1 MGRTGHRPNTDLV
14 RVLGV
19 SFGLAA
25 SVGGMVG
32 QGILRTPG
40 IVAGAVPDPTI
51 IVLLWLGIGLFCL
64 LDACGTVEIATAV
77 PCAGGPYAFVD
88 RAFGRTAAATIG
100 WADTINAMVAIGFLA
115 VVSAEYLQRLG
126 LMAGQPTGRLAAIVV
141 ATFTAVN
148 WTGTRICGASQSV
161 GSFAKGVGLIVLIG
175 LLFGSTAQASPA
187 PVVSRGLSIVAF
199 AVAARAVKNTY
210 DGWNLA
216 TYFCEEVQAPERNLP
231 RSVFG
236 SILLVTALYTVVNIA
251 LLHALTPVQ
260 IAASNLPA
268 ADAMQ
273 ARLGGRAD
281 LLVSMLAALSVLAIT
296 NLYLMSGS
304 RVTFAM
310 ARRGVLPAPLTQVSM
325 TGTPR
330 VALLA
335 LATPG
340 ALLAWS
346 GNYAALV
353 AYSVALLILINSAVS
368 LAALRLRRTEPDLPR
383 PFRTPLYPLPIL
395 ASLAINAALMAAMI
409 YEDAPHSLS
418 GITIVL
424 AIGCA
429 YWVAGAAQRR
439 RAAARPV

>member
-1 MGRTGHRPNTDLV
+1 MD
-14 RVLGV
+14 
-19 SFGLAA
+19 
-25 SVGGMVG
+25 
-32 QGILRTPG
+32 
-40 IVAGAVPDPTI
+40 
-51 IVLLWLGIGLFCL
+51 
-64 LDACGTVEIATAV
+64 
-77 PCAGGPYAFVD
+77 
-88 RAFGRTAAATIG
+88 
-100 WADTINAMVAIGFLA
+100 
-115 VVSAEYLQRLG
+115 
-126 LMAGQPTGRLAAIVV
+126 
-141 ATFTAVN
+141 
-148 WTGTRICGASQSV
+148 GTRICGASQSV
-161 GSFAKGVGLIVLIG
+161 GSFAKGVGLIVPIG
-175 LLFGSTAQASPA
+175 LLFGPAVQVSPA
-187 PVVSRGLSIVAF
+187 PVVSPGLSIVAF

-210 DGWNLA
+210 DRWNLA

-236 SILLVTALYTVVNIA
+236 SILLVTALYMVVNIA

-310 ARRGVLPAPLTQVSM
+310 ARRGVLPAPLAQVSA

-330 VALLA
+330 AALLA

-395 ASLAINAALMAAMI
+395 ASLAINAALLAAMI
-409 YEDAPHSLS
+409 YEDTLHSLT
-418 GITIVL
+418 GIGIVL

-429 YWVAGAAQRR
+429 YWTSGLVQRR
-439 RAAARPV
+439 RGAVPAA